1 MSAWSIYARRGKG
14 PVLRFDGRHFSNTKP
29 GKLFDNPERAKSAGL
44 RLLAQYPI
52 LKQYRVWTSPASAA
66 RRNVQKRRSNPAVR
80 SAGLRR
86 AAQLLKDFSG
96 HDPEEILS
104 IEQKPITRGL
114 VVGRLAGVLYDT
126 VRDGAYEEYIHQ
138 FKIKSR
144 PLLVSSEDGTQ
155 LGIVGGRFQF
165 TEAGIEDR

>member
-29 GKLFDNPERAKSAGL
+29 GKLFDNPERAKTAGL

-52 LKQYRVWTSPASAA
+52 LKQYRLWTSPAA
-66 RRNVQKRRSNPAVR
+66 RRTVRRKNPAIR
-80 SAGLRR
+80 NTSLAKASKLLR
-86 AAQLLKDFSG
+86 DFSG

-144 PLLVSSEDGTQ
+144 PLLVTSEDGTQ